1 MLKKR
6 IIPVLLLKNGRM
18 VKGKNFNN
26 YIDTGDPNKAVDI
39 YSSQDADELIFINI
53 SKDQISKKKF
63 LNILNRS
70 SKECTMPLC
79 AGGGITNSNDVK
91 ELLELGADKVLLNTI
106 LTKDLDIIKQV
117 SSKFGAQCIVAGIDY
132 KKNNKTGKLEVWSDC
147 GKNLTNLDFNS
158 HIKNLVEFGV
168 GEIFINSINND
179 GMMNGYDLE
188 ISQKLYD
195 YIINYLGS
203 GIKNKNEGAK
213 SRGRGTY
220 LAISTTTDWAASSY
234 CPYSTCVDD
243 PLMALRNCRKG
254 AKKKT
259 GTKQKC
265 KLLFKGHTI
274 KWNGNNIKV
283 TLEDDVEALLKQ
295 AGLTIK

>member
-188 ISQKLYD
+188 ISQKVSKKFSVPF
-195 YIINYLGS
+195 IFS
-203 GIKNKNEGAK
+203 GGAGNFK
-213 SRGRGTY
+213 D
-220 LAISTTTDWAASSY
+220 LID
-234 CPYSTCVDD
+234 
-243 PLMALRNCRKG
+243 
-254 AKKKT
+254 
-259 GTKQKC
+259 
-265 KLLFKGHTI
+265 LFKETEASAAACSSLFHFNDYNPI
-274 KWNGNNIKV
+274 QIRSYLNNNGVKMRK
-283 TLEDDVEALLKQ
+283 LK
-295 AGLTIK
+295 